1 MSLSPVRNPK
11 LMTLPSTH
19 HHFCSAQQ
27 KALLHPISWVQP
39 LPCHT
44 THLVGNSP
52 KHTQVLCPL
61 KIQQQKRVRRW
72 DLGQLCGEGQWLT
85 GISWKAS
92 HSILVWARH
101 TVLLTLLTLYWS
113 FYMQFLCCI
122 LTLRVITTELHSCAP
137 LLQHYNKLC
146 FSWVSWTLH
155 PLEWSLLS
163 NKTVFWW
170 TS

>member
-1 MSLSPVRNPK
+1 MSCIHIFTAIWFTSMSLSPVRNPK
-11 LMTLPSTH
+11 LMTLSSTH

-27 KALLHPISWVQP
+27 KALLHPVSWVQP

-101 TVLLTLLTLYWS
+101 TVLLTLP
-113 FYMQFLCCI
+113 
-122 LTLRVITTELHSCAP
+122 HP
-137 LLQHYNKLC
+137 LLVFLYAILVLYPYLKGDHHRTPQLC
-146 FSWVSWTLH
+146 SIATALQ
-155 PLEWSLLS
+155 
-163 NKTVFWW
+163 
-170 TS
+170 